1 MTEVQKKRV
10 LNAGCGAPRLGGLP
24 PSFSPAHGTKCGSTS
39 IRRRG
44 RTLSPLWPTCA
55 EPFPTPAFDAVF
67 SSHAIE
73 HLYAHQVIPAFREFC
88 RVIKPDGFALV
99 TCPDLTAISRFIL
112 EHGAEAVAYQSPAGP
127 IRPID
132 MLFGHGRSIGEGRV
146 AMAHRTGF
154 TAPRLARVALESG
167 FKEVRATEGKFFD
180 MWAILLG
187 PQASEVAIAPMFGG
201 SDLARLF
208 GCRAAAQR
216 SRCSHTDRRTQVPEG
231 SAAKPHAKPRPDG
244 EGPWMRTRL
253 LFDPRRH
260 FEALFL
266 QDPATSRQ

>member
-1 MTEVQKKRV
+1 MAEVPKKRV

-24 PSFSPAHGTKCGSTS
+24 PSFSPASWDEVRLDVDAETRPDIIASLDNM
-39 IRRRG
+39 RRVVPDA
-44 RTLSPLWPTCA
+44 S
-55 EPFPTPAFDAVF
+55 FDAVF

-154 TAPRLARVALESG
+154 TAPRLARIALESG
-167 FKEVRATEGKFFD
+167 FKEVRATVGPFFD
-180 MWAILLG
+180 IWAILLG
-187 PQASEVAIAPMFGG
+187 PQASEAAIAPMFGG

-208 GCRAAAQR
+208 GAAPPPAEPMQP
-216 SRCSHTDRRTQVPEG
+216 HG
-231 SAAKPHAKPRPDG
+231 SADASA
-244 EGPWMRTRL
+244 
-253 LFDPRRH
+253 
-260 FEALFL
+260 
-266 QDPATSRQ
+266 